1 LSDPPIEY
9 VRFPHDGKEVRAYL
23 ALPKGVPRPGLAT
36 EEYPFTRN
44 CERSP
49 GGCICSLS
57 SGIDKDRPD
66 YTVYTGEWEVRRIYQ
81 TRG

>member
-1 LSDPPIEY
+1 M
-9 VRFPHDGKEVRAYL
+9 
-23 ALPKGVPRPGLAT
+23 ALKLRPTGL
-36 EEYPFTRN
+36 
-44 CERSP
+44 
-49 GGCICSLS
+49 G